1 MTGDWRLRAPYH
13 RAVPTL
19 ALIDGHSLA
28 YRAFFALPS
37 DLATP
42 TGQVTNAVYGFTS
55 MIIKLLGDEH
65 PDALAVAWDTPTATF
80 RSEKYH
86 EYKAQRDAAPDLF
99 RSQLPLIREVADVLN
114 LAQFEAPGW
123 EADDIIAT
131 IAGRASSEGWEVLIV
146 TGDRDAF
153 QLIEGPVRV
162 YYTRR
167 GLSDTIVA
175 DASYVEEKY
184 GIRPDQYA
192 DYAALRGDSSD
203 NLPGVPGVGEKTAS
217 RLVAGYGDLDGIYE
231 HLEEQTP
238 KLKENLETSREQVFL
253 NRDLIRLVSDVPVEV
268 DLERMRLAPWDPQ
281 EVRRVFDGLAF
292 RSLWQ
297 RLQEVGGGGEPEP
310 DETLDVEV
318 STGSGADA
326 IAGAHGD
333 LLAIEPV
340 WESGDLIGIAV
351 AGDGDE
357 ATFVPFDRLGDLASA
372 LADPD
377 TPKALHDA
385 KPLVRALL
393 EADLDLK
400 GLAFDTA
407 LAAYVV
413 NPASGTQPLS
423 DLAGRIL
430 GLEIEPDVESTE
442 GGPQGTLDFEASGP
456 DVEAAGRRAAA
467 ISRLVEP
474 LTEQLEARG
483 GLTLFRE
490 VELPL
495 VRVLA
500 RMEEAGIGV
509 DRDYLEELGESL
521 RDRLATLEKKIYEFA
536 GEPFNVNSTLQLRE
550 VLFDRL
556 GLPVL
561 KKTPKGQ
568 PSTDAATLQKMADEH
583 PILEHLLAFRELE
596 KLRSTY
602 VDGMLPLI
610 AEDGRIHCLFNQTGA
625 ATGRI
630 SSEQPNMQ
638 NIPVRS
644 EEGRTIRRAFVAA
657 EGFTFVVAD
666 YSQIELRI
674 LAHLSGEPALI
685 EAFSSGEDIHTAT
698 ASRVFGV
705 APDEVGP
712 DMRRRAK
719 VINFGLLYGMEA
731 YGLGQRLE
739 IPADEAKEHME
750 AYFAQFPGVKEFMSG
765 IVSEARNSGYT
776 ETLLGRRRY
785 LPELTSGNFRERQS
799 GERMALN
806 APIQG
811 SAADIIKKAMIDL
824 DTALEGTAAVML
836 LQVHDELVLEAP
848 DGEAEQVAGT
858 VVEIMEGVVDL
869 EVPLVADVAMGRT
882 LADTKK

>member
-1 MTGDWRLRAPYH
+1 M
-13 RAVPTL
+13 PTL

-42 TGQVTNAVYGFTS
+42 SGQVTNAVYGFTS

-65 PDALAVAWDTPTATF
+65 PEALAVAWDTPTATF
-80 RSEKYH
+80 RSERYA

-114 LAQFEAPGW
+114 LKQFEAPGW

-131 IAGRASSEGWEVLIV
+131 IAHKAAADGWDVLIV

-153 QLIEGPVRV
+153 QLIGGTIKV

-167 GLSDTIVA
+167 GITDTIKA
-175 DASYVEEKY
+175 DAAYVEERY

-217 RLVAGYGDLDGIYE
+217 RLVAGYGGLDGIYE
-231 HLEEQTP
+231 HLDEQTP
-238 KLKENLETSREQVFL
+238 KLRENLGAAREQVYL
-253 NRDLIRLVSDVPVEV
+253 NRDLTQLVDDVPIEV
-268 DLERMRLAPWDPQ
+268 DLAAMGLTPWDPQ
-281 EVRRVFDGLAF
+281 EVRRVFDALAF

-310 DETLDVEV
+310 DEMLEIDVV
-318 STGSGADA
+318 TGSGADA
-326 IAGAHGD
+326 VASAAAGLMAIEAVWDGGD
-333 LLAIEPV
+333 LVGLAVTGE
-340 WESGDLIGIAV
+340 GTD
-351 AGDGDE
+351 
-357 ATFVPFDRLGDLASA
+357 ATFVPFDRLGALEGV
-372 LADPD
+372 LADGSR
-377 TPKALHDA
+377 PKALHDA
-385 KPLVRALL
+385 KRLARALI
-393 EADLDLK
+393 EADLDLQ
-400 GLAFDTA
+400 GLAFDTS
-407 LAAYVV
+407 LAAYVI
-413 NPASGTQPLS
+413 NPASGSPSLG
-423 DLAGRIL
+423 DLAGTVL
-430 GLEIEPDVESTE
+430 GLEIDPEAIA
-442 GGPQGTLDFEASGP
+442 GQAKAQGTLDFAGSGP
-456 DVEAAGRRAAA
+456 DIGAAA
-467 ISRLVEP
+467 RRVAAVALLVAP

-483 GLTLFRE
+483 GLTLFQE

-500 RMEEAGIGV
+500 RMEDAGIGV
-509 DRDYLEELGESL
+509 DRAYLEELGESL
-521 RDRLATLEKKIYEFA
+521 RDRLAGLEKQIYGHA

-550 VLFDRL
+550 ILFDRL

-568 PSTDAATLQKMADEH
+568 PSTDAATLQKMADDH
-583 PILEHLLAFRELE
+583 PIVEHLLRFRELE

-602 VDGMLPLI
+602 VDGLLPLI
-610 AEDGRIHCLFNQTGA
+610 GDDGRIHCLFNQTGA
-625 ATGRI
+625 STGRI

-638 NIPVRS
+638 NIPIRS

-657 EGFTFVVAD
+657 EGHTFVVAD

-674 LAHLSGEPALI
+674 LAHLSGEPALV
-685 EAFSSGEDIHTAT
+685 EAFASGQDIHTAT
-698 ASRVFGV
+698 AARVFGV
-705 APDEVGP
+705 DPTAVDS
-712 DMRRRAK
+712 DMRRMAK
-719 VINFGLLYGMEA
+719 VINFGLLFGMEA

-739 IPADEAKEHME
+739 ISADAAKDHME
-750 AYFAQFPGVKEFMSG
+750 AYFAQFPGVKAFMSG
-765 IVSEARNSGYT
+765 IVAEARNTGYT
-776 ETLLGRRRY
+776 ETLMGRRRY
-785 LPELTSGNFRERQS
+785 LPELMSGNFRERQS

-824 DTALEGTAAVML
+824 DAALDGSGASML
-836 LQVHDELVLEAP
+836 LQVHDELVIEAP
-848 DGEAEQVAGT
+848 EADAKQVSST
-858 VVEIMEGVVDL
+858 VVEIMEGVLHLD
-869 EVPLVADVAMGRT
+869 VPLVVDVGVGRT
-882 LADTKK
+882 LAETKS